1 MRGLTA
7 SAVATTP
14 RLSFAARPLRAPPA
28 PAGAAT
34 TVYHPLLLPPSP
46 PPPAPVALIASEP
59 MPSPASSVAL
69 RGPAVRRWAPSRRRC
84 GGRGNGAARPVGYPC
99 PPLPR
104 EGLICGSARCGGRV
118 SRAAGRVRILKGLGD
133 HPVFFMV
140 GHACALSWQVCGVMY
155 VLVVCDDSMHGRPGE
170 TRRSREGSKSRAG
183 GSDRMVALCG
193 ACGLPRV
200 TRYGCGHPRP
210 HPFS

>member
-1 MRGLTA
+1 M
-7 SAVATTP
+7 
-14 RLSFAARPLRAPPA
+14 
-28 PAGAAT
+28 
-34 TVYHPLLLPPSP
+34 YHPLLLPPSP

-69 RGPAVRRWAPSRRRC
+69 RGPAARRWAPSRRRC
-84 GGRGNGAARPVGYPC
+84 GGRGNGATRPVGYPC

-200 TRYGCGHPRP
+200 TRHGCGHPRP